1 MGKHPK
7 KRKRKKLS
15 SEKKVTLMIA
25 LINLVIALLSLLE
38 KILEKF

>member
-7 KRKRKKLS
+7 KRKKLS
-15 SEKKVTLMIA
+15 SEKKVTLIIA
-25 LINLVIALLSLLE
+25 LINLIIALLSLLE

>member
-7 KRKRKKLS
+7 KRKKLS
-15 SEKKVTLMIA
+15 SEKKVALMIA